1 MVSTS
6 VLDYIELSPDFSIV
20 EIEPIPE
27 WHDKTLGQ
35 LDIREKYGL
44 NIMAIKRNED
54 VIISPKAKDYI
65 FKGDILF
72 VVGENK
78 DIEKLEKR
86 F

>member
-1 MVSTS
+1 
-6 VLDYIELSPDFSIV
+6 
-20 EIEPIPE
+20 
-27 WHDKTLGQ
+27 
-35 LDIREKYGL
+35 
-44 NIMAIKRNED
+44 MAIKRNED